1 MALVDTLTEFGNDT
15 TRFRYARKWNDA
27 TKTTQNDLRIQV
39 RVRDPIINVSV
50 LGVVSVTFTAWSEW
64 QDLDAMP
71 IVDVVG

>member
-15 TRFRYARKWNDA
+15 TRFRYTRKWNDA